1 MLSEFFDT
9 FFRYLDLF
17 DDATWTYVAVP
28 AILIFGVYFS
38 FKARWFQ
45 VTHFKKINE
54 LFFSFLAKKEGKKE
68 RGIPALNAFFAS
80 VGGCIGIGNIVSV
93 CTAVQIGGP
102 GAIFWMWVA
111 ALLGMI
117 VKYGEIY
124 LGVKYRI
131 DAPGNRYSGGPM
143 YYLKKIDRTGLL
155 STLFCLAMCIYG
167 VEIYM
172 FRIVT
177 HSIVT
182 GWGWNQYAVIAGLL
196 AFIILSGKRGIETVG
211 KVSSVLIPIFL
222 VAFIGVCTWVFA
234 TNFGSLLNGFVTI
247 FKSAFTGHAAVGA
260 FTVSTMLITI
270 TNGMKRACYTGDIGI
285 GYASIIHAESEE
297 ATPERQAAL
306 GIFGIFL
313 DTFVVC
319 TCTVLLILITGL
331 WNQGIHEDLVL
342 ATALGK
348 YIPHMNLIWPFFVF
362 LLGFS
367 SLIAFYAVGKKSAE
381 FLWPR
386 YGKIGYTIYAMAS
399 FLLFS
404 FIGDEAHIMT
414 VMSAVGAVLLLINMY
429 GMLRLRNHISFTL
442 KNTKA

>member
-1 MLSEFFDT
+1 MLSSFFNA
-9 FFRYLDLF
+9 FFGHLDLF
-17 DDATWTYVAVP
+17 DDLIWTYIAVP
-28 AILIFGVYFS
+28 VILIFGIYFS
-38 FKARWFQ
+38 CKANWFQ
-45 VTHFKKINE
+45 VTHFKKITK
-54 LFFSFLAKKEGKKE
+54 LFFSFLTPKKSKSK
-68 RGIPALNAFFAS
+68 RGIPPLNAFFAS
-80 VGGCIGIGNIVSV
+80 IGGCIGIGNIVGV

-102 GAIFWMWVA
+102 GAIFWMWIA

-124 LGVKYRI
+124 LGVKYRV
-131 DAPGNRYSGGPM
+131 DAPDNGYSGGPM
-143 YYLKKIDRTGLL
+143 YYLKKVDSSGWL

-182 GWGWNQYAVIAGLL
+182 GWGWNPYVVIIGLL
-196 AFIILSGKRGIETVG
+196 AAILFSGKHGIATVG

-222 VAFIGVCTWVFA
+222 VAFIGVCGWVFA
-234 TNFGSLLNGFVTI
+234 TNFEALLQGFGTI

-260 FTVSTMLITI
+260 FAGSTMMMTI
-270 TNGMKRACYTGDIGI
+270 SNGMKRACYTGDIGI
-285 GYASIIHAESEE
+285 GYASIIHAESAE

-331 WNQGIHEDLVL
+331 WNQGIHEDFVL

-348 YIPHMNLIWPFFVF
+348 YIPYMSLVWPFFVF

-367 SLIAFYAVGKKSAE
+367 SLIAFFAVGKKAAQ

-386 YGKIGYTIYAMAS
+386 YGQKGYTIYAICS

-404 FIGDEAHIMT
+404 FVGTEAHIMT
-414 VMSAVGAVLLLINMY
+414 VMSIVGAILLLINMY
-429 GMLRLRNHISFTL
+429 GILRLRNHIAFTL
-442 KNTKA
+442 KKTK

>member
-1 MLSEFFDT
+1 MLNSFFDA
-9 FFRYLDLF
+9 FFRHLEVVDDL
-17 DDATWTYVAVP
+17 TWTYIAVP
-28 AILIFGVYFS
+28 TILIFGVYFS
-38 FKARWFQ
+38 CKANWFQ
-45 VTHFKKINE
+45 ITHFKKITE
-54 LFFSFLAKKEGKKE
+54 LFFKFLTPKKTTNN
-68 RGIPALNAFFAS
+68 RGIPPLNAFFAS
-80 VGGCIGIGNIVSV
+80 IGGCIGIGNIVGV

-102 GAIFWMWVA
+102 GAIFWMWIA

-124 LGVKYRI
+124 LGVKYRV
-131 DAPGNRYSGGPM
+131 DSGKKGYSGGPM
-143 YYLKKIDRTGLL
+143 YYLNKVDTSGVL
-155 STLFCLAMCIYG
+155 STIFCLAMCIYG

-182 GWGWNQYAVIAGLL
+182 GWGWNPYLVIAGLL
-196 AFIILSGKRGIETVG
+196 AAILLSGKHGIETVG
-211 KVSSVLIPIFL
+211 KVSSVLIPVFL
-222 VAFIGVCTWVFA
+222 VAFIAVCGWVFA
-234 TNFGSLLNGFVTI
+234 TNLGALLQGFVTI
-247 FKSAFTGHAAVGA
+247 FSSAFSGHAAIGA
-260 FTVSTMLITI
+260 FAGSTLMVTI

-285 GYASIIHAESEE
+285 GYASIIHSESEE

-348 YIPHMNLIWPFFVF
+348 YIPYMWLVWPFFVF

-367 SLIAFYAVGKKSAE
+367 SLIAFYAVGQKAAE
-381 FLWPR
+381 FLWPK
-386 YGKIGYTIYAMAS
+386 YGKQGYTLYAIVS

-404 FIGDEAHIMT
+404 FVGSEAHIMT
-414 VMSAVGAVLLLINMY
+414 VMSAIGAILLVINMY
-429 GMLRLRNHISFTL
+429 GMLRLRNHISYNL
-442 KNTKA
+442 RSKS